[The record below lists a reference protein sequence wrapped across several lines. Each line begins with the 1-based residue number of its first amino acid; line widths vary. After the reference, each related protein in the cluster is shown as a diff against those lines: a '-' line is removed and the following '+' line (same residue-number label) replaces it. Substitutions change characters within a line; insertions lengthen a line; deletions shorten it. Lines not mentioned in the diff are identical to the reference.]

1 MSKQELQERMAV
13 VKATPRPY
21 PAETRRVSQMLG
33 RFRTRCAARAASA
46 SEAER
51 AA

>member
-1 MSKQELQERMAV
+1 MSKQELRERMAV

-33 RFRTRCAARAASA
+33 RFRTKCAARTQT
-46 SEAER
+46 ER